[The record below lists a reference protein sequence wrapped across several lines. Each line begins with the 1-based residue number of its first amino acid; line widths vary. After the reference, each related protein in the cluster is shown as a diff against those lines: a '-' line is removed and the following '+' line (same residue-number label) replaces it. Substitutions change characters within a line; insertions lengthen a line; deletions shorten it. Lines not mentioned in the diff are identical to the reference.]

1 MSFGVRYTPKKVKKK
16 GIIKIGTDI
25 NKTENKS
32 KPERIS
38 ETKSCLFEKIK
49 KNSGE
54 NDQEE

>member
-1 MSFGVRYTPKKVKKK
+1 MSFGARYTQKKVKKK

-32 KPERIS
+32 KTERIS